1 MPRPASKEVT
11 RMKKQILSVIF
22 AVAFLGTTLLAQKE
36 QPPLGGSPKDF
47 TVPAYKTM
55 TLTNGMKVTLI
66 PYGKTPKASVR
77 LMVRTGSLNEPAGQ
91 VWISDLAADMLL
103 EGTKTRSGQALA
115 EEVAS
120 FGGELSASA
129 GTDQSQLGAD
139 VLSEFTPNLI
149 KLMGDILN
157 NPRFDA
163 KDFERIK
170 GNYLTDLAVAQTT
183 PDAIADKELY
193 KLVYGNHPYG
203 VTQPAEEALK
213 AYTVDQA
220 RKYHEDNFGAKRA
233 HLYISGVF
241 DEKAVV
247 KAIEETFNGWKAGN
261 DVLINPAK
269 IDVVKKFSL
278 IDRPGA
284 KQSKIVYGIGTLDP
298 SSSDYVKFMVM
309 NSLLGGSF
317 GSRITSNI
325 RENKGYTYSPGS
337 GVMTRYRS
345 GFWYEEADVTSSVT
359 GPALKEIQFEIK
371 RLGDETPG
379 EAELQGIKNY
389 EAGVFV
395 LRNSSRPGVIAQLNF
410 IDFHGLSDDYLKTY
424 VKKILETSPAEVSAM
439 VKKYLPLDKF
449 TLVIVGDKA
458 VVEPQLKELGY

>member
-1 MPRPASKEVT
+1 
-11 RMKKQILSVIF
+11 MKKQILSLVF
-22 AVAFLGTTLLAQKE
+22 VVAFLSVSLFAQKE
-36 QPPLGGSPKDF
+36 QPPVGGTPKDF
-47 TVPAYKTM
+47 TVPTYKTL
-55 TLTNGMKVTLI
+55 TLKNGMKVTLI
-66 PYGKTPKASVR
+66 PYGTTPKASVR
-77 LMVRTGSLNEPAGQ
+77 LIVRTGSLNEPAGQ

-120 FGGELSASA
+120 FGGELFSNA

-149 KLMGDILN
+149 KLLGDVIS
-157 NPRFDA
+157 NPLFDQ

-170 GNYLTDLAVAQTT
+170 GNYLTNLAVAQTN
-183 PDAIADKELY
+183 PDNMADKELY
-193 KLVYGNHPYG
+193 KLVYGNHPYAL
-203 VTQPAEEALK
+203 TEPEQEALK
-213 AYTVDQA
+213 GYTVEMA
-220 RKYHEDNFGAKRA
+220 KKYHDDNFGARRS
-233 HLYISGVF
+233 HLYIAGVF

-247 KAIEETFNGWKAGN
+247 KAIEETFKGWKTGS
-261 DVLINPAK
+261 DVFLNPAK
-269 IDVVKKFSL
+269 IENVKKFSI

-284 KQSKIVYGIGTLDP
+284 KQSKIVYGIGTVDP
-298 SSSDYVKFMVM
+298 TSPDYVQFMVM

-317 GSRITSNI
+317 GSRITANI

-345 GFWYEEADVTSSVT
+345 GFWYEEADVTTTVT

-371 RLGDETPG
+371 RLGDENPT

-389 EAGVFV
+389 EAGIFV
-395 LRNSSRPGVIAQLNF
+395 LRNSSRAGIIGQLSFLN
-410 IDFHGLSDDYLKTY
+410 FHGLSDEYLKTY
-424 VKKILETSPAEVSAM
+424 VKKLLDTSPADVSAM

-449 TLVIVGDKA
+449 TLVIVGDKV
-458 VVEPQLKELGY
+458 VVEPQLKELGF

>member
-1 MPRPASKEVT
+1 
-11 RMKKQILSVIF
+11 MKKQILSMVL
-22 AVAFLGTTLLAQKE
+22 AVAFLGTSLLAQKE
-36 QPPLGGSPKDF
+36 QPPVGGSPKDF
-47 TVPAYKTM
+47 TVPAYKTL
-55 TLTNGMKVTLI
+55 TLGNGMKVTLV

-77 LMVRTGSLNEPAGQ
+77 MIVRTGSLNEPADQ

-103 EGTKTRSGQALA
+103 EGTKSRTGQAVA

-120 FGGELSASA
+120 YGGELFANA

-139 VLSEFTPNLI
+139 VLSEFTPALI
-149 KLMGDILN
+149 KLLGDVLS
-157 NPRFDA
+157 NPRFDE

-170 GNYLTDLAVAQTT
+170 GTYLTNLAVAQTT

-193 KLVYGNHPYG
+193 KLVYGTHPYG
-203 VTQPAEEALK
+203 VTEPSAEALK
-213 AYTVDQA
+213 SYTVDMA
-220 RKYHEDNFGAKRA
+220 RGYHEGNFGAKRA
-233 HLYISGVF
+233 HLYVAGVF
-241 DEKAVV
+241 DEKAVI
-247 KAIEETFNGWKAGN
+247 KAIEETFNGWKAGS

-269 IDVVKKFSL
+269 IENVKKFSL
-278 IDRPGA
+278 INRPGA
-284 KQSKIVYGIGTLDP
+284 KQSKIIYGIGTVDP
-298 SSSDYVKFMVM
+298 SSPDYVQFTVM

-325 RENKGYTYSPGS
+325 RENKGYTYSPSS

-345 GFWYEEADVTSSVT
+345 GFWYEEADVSSNVT

-371 RLGDETPG
+371 RLGDEVPA

-389 EAGVFV
+389 EAGIFV
-395 LRNSSRPGVIAQLNF
+395 LRNSSRAGILGQLGF
-410 IDFHGLSDDYLKTY
+410 INFHGLSDDYLKTY
-424 VKKILETSPAEVSAM
+424 VKKVIETSPADVSAL